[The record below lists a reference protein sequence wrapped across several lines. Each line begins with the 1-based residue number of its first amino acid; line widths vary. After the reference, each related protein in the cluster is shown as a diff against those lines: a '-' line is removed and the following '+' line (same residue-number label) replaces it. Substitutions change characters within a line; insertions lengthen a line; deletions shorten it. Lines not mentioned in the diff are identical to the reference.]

1 MGFLE
6 EKIKQDLMQSI
17 FTSNLKTFETIDSK
31 FKLESK
37 DKEKMLNLISKFNE
51 ELNSLLKNAKLS

>member
-17 FTSNLKTFETIDSK
+17 FSSNLKTFETIDSK

-37 DKEKMLNLISKFNE
+37 DKEKMLDLISKFNE

>member
-37 DKEKMLNLISKFNE
+37 DKEKMLDLISKFNE